1 MASPF
6 GDHPIRILCRC
17 LRSPQ
22 RLLGGATEKE
32 SPELAEALQDVSS
45 NRGSGEKTDP
55 LLVPVVPTTVPISVP
70 TTTMDFLTIIRAIAM
85 AEARSTV
92 AGAITMM
99 PPKRSK
105 PVALVPI
112 IAPARAKPVA
122 TAMH

>member
-1 MASPF
+1 MEDSL
-6 GDHPIRILCRC
+6 IM
-17 LRSPQ
+17 
-22 RLLGGATEKE
+22 KE
-32 SPELAEALQDVSS
+32 SPAIGEALQDVSS

-70 TTTMDFLTIIRAIAM
+70 TTTMHFLTIIRAM

-92 AGAITMM
+92 AGAITMV
-99 PPKRSK
+99 PPTRSK
-105 PVALVPI
+105 PVAPVTL